1 MSVKIIKTIMKRDL
15 GSPLAPTFGGGDLKK
30 RLAKRKMRTEAK
42 VERKNIKSKGKN
54 QDAQNKG
61 YDSQADKNK
70 KNLTAAE
77 RRLIIRKNGTRK
89 ERKGPKNVSTSTS
102 TSTSNRE
109 GDKNRTTVTV
119 NKNKTTIKKPK
130 KDKKEE
136 ARRKKRNDGR
146 NPFSGYPRL

>member
-42 VERKNIKSKGKN
+42 VERKNIKSAGKN
-54 QDAQNKG
+54 QDAKNKG
-61 YDSQADKNK
+61 YSSKAHKNAQ
-70 KNLTAAE
+70 TAE
-77 RRLIIRKNGTRK
+77 DIRTSRTRTVN
-89 ERKGPKNVSTSTS
+89 KGPKNVSTS

-119 NKNKTTIKKPK
+119 NKNKTTIKKTK
-130 KDKKEE
+130 KNKKEE
-136 ARRKKRNDGR
+136 ARRKKRNESGSH
-146 NPFSGYPRL
+146 PFSGYPSRL

>member
-1 MSVKIIKTIMKRDL
+1 MKRDL

-42 VERKNIKSKGKN
+42 VERKNIKSAGKN
-54 QDAQNKG
+54 QDAKNKG

-70 KNLTAAE
+70 TNLTAAE
-77 RRLIIRKNGTRK
+77 RMLIIKKNKTRK
-89 ERKGPKNVSTSTS
+89 ERKGPNRVSTSTS

-119 NKNKTTIKKPK
+119 NKNKTTIKK
-130 KDKKEE
+130 DKKEE

>member
-1 MSVKIIKTIMKRDL
+1 MKRDL

-42 VERKNIKSKGKN
+42 VERKNIKSAGKN
-54 QDAQNKG
+54 QDAKNKG

-77 RRLIIRKNGTRK
+77 RRLIIRKNKKKK
-89 ERKGPKNVSTSTS
+89 ERKGPNRVSTSTS

-119 NKNKTTIKKPK
+119 NKNKTTIKK
-130 KDKKEE
+130 DKKEE

>member
-1 MSVKIIKTIMKRDL
+1 MKRDL

-30 RLAKRKMRTEAK
+30 RLAKRKARTEAK
-42 VERKNIKSKGKN
+42 VERKNIKSAGKN
-54 QDAQNKG
+54 QDAKNKG

-77 RRLIIRKNGTRK
+77 RRLIIRKNKKKK
-89 ERKGPKNVSTSTS
+89 ERKGPNRVSTSTS

-119 NKNKTTIKKPK
+119 NKNKTTIKK
-130 KDKKEE
+130 DKKEE

>member
-1 MSVKIIKTIMKRDL
+1 
-15 GSPLAPTFGGGDLKK
+15 
-30 RLAKRKMRTEAK
+30 MRTEAK

>member
-1 MSVKIIKTIMKRDL
+1 MKRDL

-42 VERKNIKSKGKN
+42 VERKNIKSAGKN
-54 QDAQNKG
+54 QDAKNKG
-61 YDSQADKNK
+61 YASKAHKNAQ
-70 KNLTAAE
+70 TAADISTS
-77 RRLIIRKNGTRK
+77 RTRTVK
-89 ERKGPKNVSTSTS
+89 KGPKNLSTSTS

-130 KDKKEE
+130 KEKLRE
-136 ARRKKRNDGR
+136 KRLKLQNICIIIHFGTIPYT
-146 NPFSGYPRL
+146 NI